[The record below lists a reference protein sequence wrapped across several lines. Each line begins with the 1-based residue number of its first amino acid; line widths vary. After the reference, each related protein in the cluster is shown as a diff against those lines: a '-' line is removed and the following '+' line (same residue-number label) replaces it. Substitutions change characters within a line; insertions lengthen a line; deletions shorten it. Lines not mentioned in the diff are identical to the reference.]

1 MKKIA
6 VDCLSDA
13 SNYSVI
19 RSPGR
24 RFPAILVQ
32 GDSLRT
38 MADLAGEIQEM
49 VKRSSND
56 ELRATVDEL
65 VEQLQS
71 RVKHYEQ
78 VMADEHLPL
87 PYGTFKQAV

>member
-1 MKKIA
+1 MKKIT

-32 GDSLRT
+32 GDSLRA
-38 MADLAGEIQEM
+38 MADLAEEIQKM
-49 VKRSSND
+49 VKHSAND

-65 VEQLQS
+65 AEQLLS

-78 VMADEHLPL
+78 VMADEHMPL
-87 PYGTFKQAV
+87 PYGTFKEAV